1 VRRLSLSL
9 FVVALLVATVGALV
23 VTESLKLNS
32 SLIGT
37 PQFTAVFSPGCHC
50 PTRKAVLSFR
60 LDRPDR
66 VDLAVV
72 SDGRV
77 VRTLLEDAQLS
88 TGRVRV
94 RWNGKDDSGAIVPD
108 GVYRLRVRF
117 RKADRTIVI
126 PVDIE
131 VDSQPSAP
139 AA

>member
-1 VRRLSLSL
+1 
-9 FVVALLVATVGALV
+9 
-23 VTESLKLNS
+23 
-32 SLIGT
+32 
-37 PQFTAVFSPGCHC
+37 
-50 PTRKAVLSFR
+50 
-60 LDRPDR
+60 
-66 VDLAVV
+66 
-72 SDGRV
+72 
-77 VRTLLEDAQLS
+77 
-88 TGRVRV
+88 VRV